1 MAFVILVVE
10 DNEMNRDML
19 VRRLEKRNFQVL
31 TAADG
36 ESGLDIAFRERPDLI
51 LMDMRMPILDGWT
64 AVKKLKESPKTQDIP
79 VIGVS
84 ANGLHEDRDQAMD
97 VGCVAYESKPIDFN
111 RLLTLIQ
118 KFAQKSWYR
127 LQLGADF

>member
-19 VRRLEKRNFQVL
+19 VRRLQKRNFQVL
-31 TAADG
+31 TAAQG
-36 ESGLDIAFRERPDLI
+36 EAGLEIAAREKPDLI
-51 LMDMRMPILDGWT
+51 LMDMRMPIMDGWT
-64 AVKKLKESPKTQDIP
+64 AVQKLKEIPETRHIP

-84 ANGLHEDRDQAMD
+84 ANGLQEDREQALA
-97 VGCVAYESKPIDFN
+97 VGCVAYETKPIDFN

-118 KFAQKSWYR
+118 EFAKKAS
-127 LQLGADF
+127 

>member
-19 VRRLEKRNFQVL
+19 VRRLQKRNFQVI
-31 TAADG
+31 TAAHG
-36 ESGLDIAFRERPDLI
+36 EAALEMAFRERPDLI
-51 LMDMRMPILDGWT
+51 LMDMRMPVMDGWT
-64 AVKKLKESPKTQDIP
+64 AVKKLKESLETQDIP

-84 ANGLHEDRDQAMD
+84 ANGLQEDREQAMA

-118 KFAQKSWYR
+118 EFAKNAS
-127 LQLGADF
+127 

>member
-19 VRRLEKRNFQVL
+19 VRRLQKRNFQVL
-31 TAADG
+31 TAPHG
-36 ESGLDIAFRERPDLI
+36 EAALETAFRDRPDLI
-51 LMDMRMPILDGWT
+51 LMDMRMPVMDGWT
-64 AVKKLKESPKTQDIP
+64 AVKKLKERPETEGIP
-79 VIGVS
+79 IIGVS
-84 ANGLHEDRDQAMD
+84 ANGLSEDREQALA

-118 KFAQKSWYR
+118 EFAQKAS
-127 LQLGADF
+127 

>member
-19 VRRLEKRNFQVL
+19 VRRLQKRNFQVL
-31 TAADG
+31 TAAHG
-36 ESGLDIAFRERPDLI
+36 EAALEMAFRERPDLI
-51 LMDMRMPILDGWT
+51 LMDMRMPVMDGWT
-64 AVKKLKESPKTQDIP
+64 AVKKLKESLETQDIP

-84 ANGLHEDRDQAMD
+84 ANGLQEDREQAIA

-118 KFAQKSWYR
+118 EFAKNAS
-127 LQLGADF
+127 

>member
-19 VRRLEKRNFQVL
+19 VRRLQKRNFQVL
-31 TAADG
+31 TAAHG
-36 ESGLDIAFRERPDLI
+36 EAALEMAFRERPDLI
-51 LMDMRMPILDGWT
+51 LMDMRMPVMDGWT
-64 AVKKLKESPKTQDIP
+64 AVKKLKESPQTRDIP

-84 ANGLHEDRDQAMD
+84 ANGLQEDRDQAMA

-111 RLLTLIQ
+111 HLLTLIQ
-118 KFAQKSWYR
+118 EFAKKAS
-127 LQLGADF
+127 

>member
-19 VRRLEKRNFQVL
+19 VRRLQKRNFQVL
-31 TAADG
+31 TASQG
-36 ESGLDIAFRERPDLI
+36 EAALEIAVREKPDLI
-51 LMDMRMPILDGWT
+51 LMDMRMPIMDGWT
-64 AVKKLKESPKTQDIP
+64 AVQKLKEIPETQHIP

-84 ANGLHEDRDQAMD
+84 ANGLQQDRKQALEA
-97 VGCVAYESKPIDFN
+97 GCVAYETKPIDFN

-118 KFAQKSWYR
+118 EFAKKAS
-127 LQLGADF
+127 

>member
-19 VRRLEKRNFQVL
+19 VRRLQKRDFQIL

-36 ESGLDIAFRERPDLI
+36 EVALEIAARDRPDLI
-51 LMDMRMPILDGWT
+51 LMDMRMPVMDGWT
-64 AVKKLKESPKTQDIP
+64 AVKKLKQSPLTQGIP

-84 ANGLHEDRDQAMD
+84 ANGLQEDREQALSA
-97 VGCVAYESKPIDFN
+97 GCDAYETKPIDFN
-111 RLLTLIQ
+111 RLLSLIQ
-118 KFAQKSWYR
+118 EFTKKVS
-127 LQLGADF
+127 